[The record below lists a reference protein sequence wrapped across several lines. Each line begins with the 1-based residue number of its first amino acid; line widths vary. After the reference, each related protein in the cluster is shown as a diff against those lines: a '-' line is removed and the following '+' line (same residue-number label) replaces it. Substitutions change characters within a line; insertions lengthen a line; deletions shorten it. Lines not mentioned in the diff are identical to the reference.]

1 MITCRRHFSTPKKP
15 VKGMRIQIVKRAALL
30 LFFLFMTHSAFAQ
43 NAEIHKAAYNGDIKK
58 VRELLQKGVKP
69 DERDSFG
76 GTALHAAMF
85 QQNMEIVKLL
95 LQNGFNLDAQGTQ
108 NGYTPLH
115 DAVWANNLGAVKLL
129 LGEGAKTNL
138 RGKDGLTP
146 LGKAKNEGKTEI
158 VRDMESRGIKE

>member
-1 MITCRRHFSTPKKP
+1 
-15 VKGMRIQIVKRAALL
+15 MRIPTFILS
-30 LFFLFMTHSAFAQ
+30 FLFLANFAFGQ
-43 NAEIHKAAYNGDIKK
+43 SAEIHKAAYDGDINK

-85 QQNMEIVKLL
+85 QKNMEIVKLL
-95 LQNGFNLDAQGTQ
+95 LQHHFDINAQGTQ

-115 DAVWANNLGAVKLL
+115 DAVWANNMEAIKLL

-146 LGKAKNEGKTEI
+146 YGKAKKEGKTEI
-158 VRDMESRGIKE
+158 VKYFESRGIKE